1 MKPEDI
7 AAADLAG
14 MLKAGAALP
23 IDVRENDEFSEGHI
37 AGAVSRPLS
46 RFDPRA
52 LPEPAGKKVV
62 FYCAGGIRSARAI
75 AACHSAGIPYHAHL
89 KGGVC
94 AWQANGYPLER

>member
-52 LPEPAGKKVV
+52 LPD
-62 FYCAGGIRSARAI
+62 
-75 AACHSAGIPYHAHL
+75 L
-89 KGGVC
+89 
-94 AWQANGYPLER
+94 PLAPLTRDHIMPLVRLP